1 MSPQSAPSFSP
12 RLIGQTEKA
21 LNAILT
27 RELDGTGL
35 SEPGWVLLKLTGA
48 ADGRLGRQE
57 LIELA
62 QSNAKFDPQHTE
74 AEIESLLWADLLAAD
89 GNEVVLTD
97 DARALQARVSSNV
110 DEITARLWGD
120 LPDADRATAG
130 RLLATILGR
139 ANEELGYSI

>member
-1 MSPQSAPSFSP
+1 MSPQPAPSFTP

-27 RELDGTGL
+27 RELDGSGL

-48 ADGRLGRQE
+48 AGGRLGRQE
-57 LIELA
+57 LVEQA
-62 QSNAKFDPQHTE
+62 QAAAKFDPQQTE
-74 AEIESLLWADLLAAD
+74 AEIESLLWADLLAAEGGD
-89 GNEVVLTD
+89 VVVTD
-97 DARALQARVSSNV
+97 DARGLQDRVSSNV

-120 LPDADRATAG
+120 LSDADLAAAA

-139 ANEELGYSI
+139 ADEELDYSI

>member
-1 MSPQSAPSFSP
+1 MSPQPAPSFSP

-35 SEPGWVLLKLTGA
+35 SEPGWVLLKLIEA
-48 ADGRLGRQE
+48 AGGRLARQGLVE
-57 LIELA
+57 QA
-62 QSNAKFDPQHTE
+62 QSRAKFDSQHAE
-74 AEIESLLWADLLAAD
+74 AEIESLLWADLLAAE

-110 DEITARLWGD
+110 DEITTRLWGD
-120 LPDADRATAG
+120 LDHADLATAG

>member
-1 MSPQSAPSFSP
+1 MSPQPALSFSP

-21 LNAILT
+21 LNAILA

-35 SEPGWVLLKLTGA
+35 SEPGWVLLKLVEARG
-48 ADGRLGRQE
+48 GRFGRQE
-57 LIELA
+57 LVEQA
-62 QSNAKFDPQHTE
+62 QATAKFDRQLTE

-89 GNEVVLTD
+89 GSEVVLTD
-97 DARALQARVSSNV
+97 DARALQNRVSSNV

-120 LPDADRATAG
+120 LSDADLATAG

-139 ANEELGYSI
+139 ADEELGYSI